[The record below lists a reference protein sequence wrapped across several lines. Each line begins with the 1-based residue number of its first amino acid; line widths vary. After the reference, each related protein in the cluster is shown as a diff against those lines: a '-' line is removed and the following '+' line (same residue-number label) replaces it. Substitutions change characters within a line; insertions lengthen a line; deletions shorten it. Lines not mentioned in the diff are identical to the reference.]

1 MTLTIDVPPNEWLS
15 ANDRRGH
22 WAAKAKRTKALR
34 ARGAWAARQQR
45 LAVPTPVLV
54 VADIGY
60 PRNGKADP
68 NNASPTVK
76 AILDGLT
83 DAGVWPD
90 DDSEHVI
97 GPLYRRGPKTG
108 RQGWHTVTLTFTQ
121 QSIPF

>member
-15 ANDRRGH
+15 ANDRPIWQVRARKTG
-22 WAAKAKRTKALR
+22 ALR
-34 ARGAWAARQQR
+34 RRAAWVARQQR
-45 LAVPTPVLV
+45 LTVPTPVLV

-90 DDSEHVI
+90 DDSDHVI
-97 GPLYRRGPKTG
+97 GPLYRRGPKTD
-108 RQGWHTVTLTFTQ
+108 RQGWHAVTLTFTQ
-121 QSIPF
+121 QAIPF